1 MQLNFDISRS
11 LAASPP
17 DSLYGKKE
25 GVNFI
30 EREIGKLS
38 ELIVTDEKGISYQP
52 REKSLEE
59 NQRDLENS
67 FQANGVLYDREPMVV
82 ELREDGKL
90 ELISGFG
97 RRETLMR
104 MGVDTYFYDKITFES
119 PYVKSI
125 QKRALNAGKDHIGK
139 GTPNTE
145 GTYLKCLTELK
156 ENGAF
161 DWRNDDACK
170 LALFEASQGSLTTRQ
185 INRLFKKW
193 RKSNAKSTS
202 VLALDKPDAN
212 KIASELGQPISGKLI
227 DDPASSAYQQ
237 VGFVYKSGKLKKEII
252 SWVEKF
258 DEYGKKL
265 KLTFYVEHTD
275 LDEKIIERQRKAIM
289 KQFEDTL
296 NNVLRKYFDKKY
308 HDIIESVS
316 FIAQIKSPDPNNEG
330 KPKEEG
336 LVEIRT
342 KF

>member
-30 EREIGKLS
+30 GREIGKLS
-38 ELIVTDEKGISYQP
+38 ELIVTDDKGISYQP
-52 REKSLEE
+52 REKSLEDG
-59 NQRDLENS
+59 QRTLENS
-67 FQANGVLYDREPMVV
+67 FQAYGVLYDREPMVV
-82 ELREDGKL
+82 ELRKDGQL

-119 PYVKSI
+119 PLVKET
-125 QKRALNAGKDHIGK
+125 QKVALNASKDHVAK

-145 GTYLKCLTELK
+145 GTYLKYLTKLK
-156 ENGAF
+156 ENKSF
-161 DWRNDDACK
+161 NWRDDKECK
-170 LALFEASQGSLTTRQ
+170 RQLSAASEGSLTTKQ
-185 INRLFKKW
+185 INAILKKW

-202 VLALDKPDAN
+202 VLALDKTDAN
-212 KIASELGQPISGKLI
+212 KIASGLGQPTSGFVK
-227 DDPASSAYQQ
+227 DVSSTAYKQ
-237 VGFVYKSGKLKKEII
+237 VGFVYKSGRLKKEVI

-265 KLTFYVEHTD
+265 KLTFYVEHTE
-275 LDEKIIERQRKAIM
+275 LDEKIIERQREAIM
-289 KQFEDTL
+289 EQFENTL